1 MRLRHALLVALALTG
16 APVLRAQSSAAAPTV
31 VILVRHAEKAAE
43 PVNDPPLTA
52 RGTERAAALSMV
64 LRETKVTAVYH
75 TPTTRTRD
83 SARPVAV
90 RFG

>member
-43 PVNDPPLTA
+43 PAATETA
-52 RGTERAAALSMV
+52 PETEAA
-64 LRETKVTAVYH
+64 
-75 TPTTRTRD
+75 
-83 SARPVAV
+83 
-90 RFG
+90 